1 MAIKSGETTY
11 HQAKRGIVQNG
22 LVLNLD
28 AAVDASYDGGTTWR
42 DLEGDNNGTLTN
54 GPTQTKGNGGEINF
68 DGTDDWAE
76 LPNMP
81 IFNGCNAI
89 SAGIWINFSRL
100 HGGGG
105 ANFPV
110 MFVYIGNIFS
120 IATSSFV
127 AKDTYSVGSPATD
140 ICKLRGQVRAPSD
153 GAWAIVDS
161 GRIVAADSWTY
172 LVVTYDGSDAMRTY
186 INAVANSVQS
196 TVPSTTNSSSL
207 TAAINAY
214 KPSSSVSLSYSGVGA
229 IACAHVYNHTLT
241 ASEVLQNYNATRHR
255 FGV

>member
-1 MAIKSGETTY
+1 MAIKAGETTFY
-11 HQAKRGIVQNG
+11 QAKRGIVQNG

-28 AAVDASYDGGTTWR
+28 AGVDASYNGGTTWR
-42 DLEGDNNGTLTN
+42 DLEGGNNGILTN
-54 GPTQTKGNGGEINF
+54 GPTQTKGKGGEINF
-68 DGTDDWAE
+68 DGTDEWAE

-89 SAGIWINFSRL
+89 SAGVWINFSRL
-100 HGGGG
+100 HGSGGT
-105 ANFPV
+105 NFPV

-120 IATSSFV
+120 IATNSFV
-127 AKDTYSVGSPATD
+127 AKDTYSAGVPATD
-140 ICKLRGQVRAPSD
+140 VCKLRGQVRAPSD

-161 GRIVAADSWTY
+161 SRIVAADSWTY

-214 KPSSSVSLSYSGVGA
+214 KPSSSVYTTYSGVGG
-229 IACAHVYNHTLT
+229 IACIHVYNRALT
-241 ASEVLQNYNATRHR
+241 ATEITQNYNATRHR